1 MFAIIGIVVVTG
13 AILGGFAMEHGPFGV
28 LIQPAELLIIGG
40 AALGTVFIGTPP
52 IVLKSVPSALMKV
65 FIGAKY
71 SKNSYLELLTMLYEI
86 FVKARKD
93 GLVGLEA
100 EVTKPAEGTIFPRY
114 PNFLKNH
121 HALDFFCD
129 SMKLLLNGVTDTF
142 ELEKAMDAE
151 IETHHEEG
159 GLVSSVFSKV
169 GDGLP
174 GLGIVAAVLGIVIT
188 VQAID
193 GPPEEIGH
201 KVGAALVGTFLGILL
216 SYGYI
221 QPIGG
226 HMEHIAGEEAKYFQC
241 IKAAMISFSGG
252 ANPLIAIEFARKSI
266 YSFNRPSSTEM
277 EEACKQAKA
286 ANKPQ

>member
-1 MFAIIGIVVVTG
+1 LFVIVGIVVVTV
-13 AILGGFAMEHGPFGV
+13 AILGGFAMEKGPFGV
-28 LIQPAELLIIGG
+28 LLQPAELVIIGG
-40 AALGTVFIGTPP
+40 SALGTVFIGTPP
-52 IVLKSVPSALMKV
+52 IVLKSVPAKLMKIFV
-65 FIGAKY
+65 GVKY
-71 SKNSYLELLTMLYEI
+71 SKKSYLELLTMLYEI

-93 GLVGLEA
+93 GLIGLEG

-114 PNFLKNH
+114 PNFLRNH

-129 SMKLLLNGVTDTF
+129 TMKLLLNGVTDPF
-142 ELEKAMDAE
+142 ELEKVMDAE

-159 GLVSSVFSKV
+159 GLASSVFSKV
-169 GDGLP
+169 GDSLP

-216 SYGYI
+216 SYGYV
-221 QPIGG
+221 QPIGV
-226 HMEHIAGEEAKYFQC
+226 HLEHIAAEETKYLQC
-241 IKAAMISFSGG
+241 IKSAMISFSSG

-266 YSFNRPSSTEM
+266 FSFNRPSSNEM

-286 ANKPQ
+286 ANKQ